1 MTSRRKKQAQ
11 HCATWKALAFFTAFV
26 GAMADAAPAADAA
39 KVSFFNSIKPGKL
52 LASWR

>member
-1 MTSRRKKQAQ
+1 
-11 HCATWKALAFFTAFV
+11 
-26 GAMADAAPAADAA
+26 MADAAPAADAA